1 MDKLIK
7 KLDEIFEKYGV
18 EQTEIEEVG
27 ELLNNLNGELNT
39 EGEEFNAPDMG
50 EEDGAEDEYEYEDE
64 GREA

>member
-50 EEDGAEDEYEYEDE
+50 EEDGAEDEYVYEDE